1 MSYCLCSAWCFK
13 PEDMKQYDPMC
24 CNFMAFD
31 GWGSHCFCCGTIWFV
46 SEPVREWSEMRN
58 KKRVGEG

>member
-1 MSYCLCSAWCFK
+1 
-13 PEDMKQYDPMC
+13 MKQYDPMC

-58 KKRVGEG
+58 KKRVLEG